1 MNGGRGVNAQG
12 IVFDLDDTLLDH
24 RGSATAALRSWLPT
38 LAESVSN
45 SAEVL
50 DDLITAWFV
59 SEERHF
65 ADWRAARITFQEM
78 RHRRMRDLRDAL
90 GLDVGRAEPTIGE
103 LDATYHG
110 YAAAYQDNWAP
121 FADVAPALAALH
133 AAGMPMVVLTN
144 GSGQMQNAKV
154 DVIGVR
160 RWLRAVV
167 TAEDV
172 GVPKPDP
179 AAYQA
184 ACDRLGLDAAD
195 CVHVGDR
202 HDLDVLAARAAGLAA
217 IHLDRT
223 GGEVGDEP
231 HRVTTLTEL
240 PGLLV

>member
-1 MNGGRGVNAQG
+1 MNARG

-38 LAESVSN
+38 LAESVIS
-45 SAEVL
+45 SADVL

-65 ADWRAARITFQEM
+65 AEWRAGRITFRQM

-90 GLDVGRAEPTIGE
+90 GLDVGRAEPAAGE

-110 YAAAYQDNWAP
+110 YVAAYQDNWAA
-121 FADVAPALAALH
+121 FADVAPALAALN

-144 GSGQMQNAKV
+144 GSVEMQNAKV

-184 ACDRLGLDAAD
+184 ACDRLGLDASH

-217 IHLDRT
+217 IHLDRMD
-223 GGEVGDEP
+223 GGADDDP
-231 HRVTTLTEL
+231 HRVTSLTEL